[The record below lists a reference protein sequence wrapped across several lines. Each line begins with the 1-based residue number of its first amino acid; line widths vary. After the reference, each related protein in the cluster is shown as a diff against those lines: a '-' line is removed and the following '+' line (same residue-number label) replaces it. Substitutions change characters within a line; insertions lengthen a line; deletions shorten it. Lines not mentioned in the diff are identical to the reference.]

1 MGGSDILASCL
12 EEGVAV
18 QISPNIASLDAL
30 EGAHLV
36 IRCQF
41 IMSSD
46 IIRCQ
51 FIMSSDVITII
62 HQNHLYLDP
71 V

>member
-1 MGGSDILASCL
+1 MTTPGGEQTWGGSDILASCL
-12 EEGVAV
+12 EEGVAI
-18 QISPNIASLDAL
+18 QIGPNIASLDAL

-36 IRCQF
+36 R
-41 IMSSD
+41 
-46 IIRCQ
+46 RCQ